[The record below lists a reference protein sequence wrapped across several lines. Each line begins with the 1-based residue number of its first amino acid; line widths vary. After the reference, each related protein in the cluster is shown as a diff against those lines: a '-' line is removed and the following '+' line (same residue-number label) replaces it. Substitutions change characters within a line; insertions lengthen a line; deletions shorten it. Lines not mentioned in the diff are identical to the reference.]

1 MTTFTRI
8 GDGDKPSIF
17 TTASQPIADIDPF
30 LYGGFA
36 EHMGRCIY
44 GGIYD
49 PKNIN
54 GLVDKN
60 GFRTDVI
67 DAMKELQVPIVR
79 YPGGN
84 FTATYRWLDGV
95 GPKEQR
101 PKRVEVAWKGV
112 ETNHFGTDEFMKWCD
127 LVGAEPYLALNM
139 GTGTLEEALAWLE
152 YCNLDTDTHYA
163 NLRKQNGH
171 EKPYGVKYWA
181 LGNEVW
187 APWQVEQSSKEDYA
201 KKAYQWGKALK
212 LLDPNIKLVLCGK
225 DGHSDWDR
233 YVLQECLKI
242 TDLHSIHI
250 YTFDMEHY
258 PNVTSPKSAERA
270 IEITAALIDLARTE
284 VDYETFPRFVTKPK
298 TAHRPKISFDEWNIW
313 NPIRAPGDKGAEEKY
328 DVSDMLAVA
337 LWLNVFVR
345 QAKHIGMATIAQSVN
360 VIAPLMTTEQG
371 IIRQTTYWPLLLFS
385 KYMRGQS
392 LAVHVR
398 SPTYTGRTSPEWL
411 ESTMDIP
418 MLDVSAALSDDDY
431 LNLAV
436 VNLSDCE
443 SVETSLPLIEG
454 SVQVFTVGGNKND
467 IRDTNSW
474 GSTKVVITES
484 EWCESGRF
492 VFEKHSFTLLR
503 WKVTPSRPNLDLSL
517 TSLKASREIA
527 AAVVNSLHARSE

>member
-1 MTTFTRI
+1 MTSFTRI
-8 GDGDKPSIF
+8 GDGDQPSIS
-17 TTASQPIADIDPF
+17 TTADQTISGIDPL

-36 EHMGRCIY
+36 EHMGRCVY

-49 PKNIN
+49 PTNTN
-54 GLVDKN
+54 GLIDEN

-67 DAMKELQVPIVR
+67 DAMKELQVPIMR

-101 PKRVEVAWKGV
+101 PKRIEVAWKAV
-112 ETNHFGTDEFMKWCD
+112 EPNSFGTDEFMKWCD
-127 LVGAEPYLALNM
+127 IIDAEPYLALNM
-139 GTGTLEEALAWLE
+139 GTGTLEEALAWVE
-152 YCNLDTDTHYA
+152 YCNLDTDTHYV
-163 NLRKQNGH
+163 NLRKQNGR
-171 EKPYGVKYWA
+171 ETPYGVKYWA

-187 APWQVEQSSKEDYA
+187 GPWQVEQSCKEDYA

-212 LLDPNIKLVLCGK
+212 LLDPTIKLVLCGK

-250 YTFDMEHY
+250 YTFDMQHY
-258 PNVTSPKSAERA
+258 PNATSPKSAERA

-284 VDYETFPRFVTKPK
+284 MNYETFPHFSSKPK
-298 TAHRPKISFDEWNIW
+298 TVHRPKISFDEWNIW

-328 DVSDMLAVA
+328 DVSDMLAVG

-345 QAKHIGMATIAQSVN
+345 QAKHLGMATIAQSVN

-371 IIRQTTYWPLLLFS
+371 IIKQTTYWPLLLFS

-398 SPTYTGRTSPEWL
+398 SPTYNGPTSPEWL
-411 ESTMDIP
+411 SSTMDIP
-418 MLDVSAALSDDDY
+418 MLDVSAALGDDDY

-436 VNLSDCE
+436 VNLSD
-443 SVETSLPLIEG
+443 SQALETSLPSVKG
-454 SVQVFTVGGNKND
+454 PVQVFTVGGNVNN

-474 GSTKVVITES
+474 GSTKVAIADSV
-484 EWCESGRF
+484 WDGSGGF
-492 VFEKHSFTLLR
+492 AFEKHSFTLLR
-503 WKVTPSRPNLDLSL
+503 WKVSPLRPTLNLGF
-517 TSLKASREIA
+517 TETTKNITAGVA
-527 AAVVNSLHARSE
+527 NSLHARDR